1 MQTSRPI
8 FLDVW
13 RIKLPLPGLV
23 SILHRISGVLM
34 VLSIPIA
41 AFLFD
46 QALSGPDGFTATTA
60 MLSSWVVDVALVVL
74 VWSLVH
80 HLIAGVRHLTLDV
93 GLGLDRPMARMT
105 ARATLIA
112 APVLAVLTILVGVIL

>member
-41 AFLFD
+41 AFLFN
-46 QALSGPDGFTATTA
+46 QALSGPDGFAATTA
-60 MLSSWVVDVALVVL
+60 VLSSWVVDVALLVL
-74 VWSLVH
+74 TWSLVH
-80 HLIAGVRHLTLDV
+80 HLIAGVRHLTLDI
-93 GLGLDRPMARMT
+93 GLGLDRPIARTT
-105 ARATLIA
+105 ARLALIA
-112 APVLAVLTILVGVIL
+112 APVLTILAILVGVIL